1 MAVLI
6 LSCISLTCET
16 FRIFSSLLSLC
27 IDLRIYKNNAIL
39 EDASEFMCDKDRSIR
54 LSQNGS
60 NSNENNLQKT

>member
-6 LSCISLTCET
+6 LTCISLTCET

-39 EDASEFMCDKDRSIR
+39 EDASEFMCDKDRAIR